1 MDSVRQWAFGI
12 CAAAI
17 ACALAQLILPKSSMQ
32 RVFNIT
38 CGVFFL
44 GCLLSPVVL
53 PSAAVELTPPESIQR
68 QIEEKAGRLES
79 AVEEGAQERATE
91 SVRLEAMRALRD
103 MGVSYNKIYINVHDD
118 GQGGISISECEV
130 ELDRSYLPRH
140 DEIRAALT
148 ERLGVRVLI
157 GYDDKG
163 VTS

>member
-53 PSAAVELTPPESIQR
+53 PSASVELTPPESVQR
-68 QIEEKAGRLES
+68 RIEEKAGRLES

-103 MGVSYNKIYINVHDD
+103 MGVS
-118 GQGGISISECEV
+118 
-130 ELDRSYLPRH
+130 
-140 DEIRAALT
+140 
-148 ERLGVRVLI
+148 
-157 GYDDKG
+157 
-163 VTS
+163 

>member
-1 MDSVRQWAFGI
+1 
-12 CAAAI
+12 
-17 ACALAQLILPKSSMQ
+17 
-32 RVFNIT
+32 
-38 CGVFFL
+38 
-44 GCLLSPVVL
+44 
-53 PSAAVELTPPESIQR
+53 
-68 QIEEKAGRLES
+68 
-79 AVEEGAQERATE
+79 
-91 SVRLEAMRALRD
+91 MRALRD

>member
-1 MDSVRQWAFGI
+1 MDGIRQWAFGI

-17 ACALAQLILPKSSMQ
+17 ACGLAQLALPKSSMQ

-38 CGVFFL
+38 SSVFFL

-118 GQGGISISECEV
+118 GQGGISISGCELRLP
-130 ELDRSYLPRH
+130 EGYADRAQ
-140 DEIRAALT
+140 EIEAAL
-148 ERLGVRVLI
+148 EAYLGVPVGI
-157 GYDDKG
+157 GWEKEEVYG
-163 VTS
+163 

>member
-1 MDSVRQWAFGI
+1 M
-12 CAAAI
+12 
-17 ACALAQLILPKSSMQ
+17 
-32 RVFNIT
+32 
-38 CGVFFL
+38 
-44 GCLLSPVVL
+44 
-53 PSAAVELTPPESIQR
+53 ESIQR

-140 DEIRAALT
+140 NEIRAALT